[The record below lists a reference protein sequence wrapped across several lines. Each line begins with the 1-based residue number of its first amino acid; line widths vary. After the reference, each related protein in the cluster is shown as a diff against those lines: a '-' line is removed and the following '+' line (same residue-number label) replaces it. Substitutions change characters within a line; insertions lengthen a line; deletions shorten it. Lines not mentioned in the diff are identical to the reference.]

1 MNTPPKTTSSKSFNG
16 IEIKSRHSGDIKTGN
31 KKGNKQSVNKTAF
44 ENKIRQ
50 FMEKN
55 DNDR

>member
-1 MNTPPKTTSSKSFNG
+1 MNTPPKTISVKSTNG
-16 IEIKSRHSGDIKTGN
+16 VEIKSRYSVDQKVANKQKTG
-31 KKGNKQSVNKTAF
+31 NKTAF

-50 FMEKN
+50 LMEKS